1 MSPGLKPFY
10 AFLSRPLFLR
20 ARVLL
25 ALLVV
30 PLALS
35 FSAPLWRIAMYAP
48 QYPGGLTLDIY
59 AYQLVSGHDG
69 QDLHE
74 INTLNHYI
82 GMQHIDR
89 DALGDLDWIP
99 FALGA
104 LLILALRVAA
114 IGDVRALVDLAV
126 VTLYVSAFSFARF
139 AYRLYEFG
147 HHLSPEAPVK
157 VKPFMPVLL
166 GTKQVANFD
175 THSYPQLGSLFMGVF
190 VLGVIGLTAWHLLAG
205 RRAALRDAQAAA
217 QAPCA
222 EAPVHGP
229 GHDVLSGKAT

>member
-1 MSPGLKPFY
+1 MSTGLTPFY

-20 ARVLL
+20 GRVLL

-48 QYPGGLTLDIY
+48 QYPGGLTMDIY

-89 DALGDLDWIP
+89 EALADLDWIP

-104 LLILALRVAA
+104 LVILSLRVAA
-114 IGDVRALVDLAV
+114 VGDVRALVDLAV
-126 VTLYVSAFSFARF
+126 ITLYVSAFSFARF
-139 AYRLYEFG
+139 AYRLYSFG
-147 HHLSPEAPVK
+147 HHLSPQAPVK

-175 THSYPQLGSLFMGVF
+175 THSYPQLGSLFMGLF
-190 VLGVIGLTAWHLLAG
+190 VLGVLGLTAWHLWAG
-205 RRAALRDAQAAA
+205 RRAAMESALVDAPAKAA
-217 QAPCA
+217 C
-222 EAPVHGP
+222 
-229 GHDVLSGKAT
+229 